1 MLELSLSG
9 ITTLVL
15 RDINLVVPK
24 GTHTA
29 VVGPPACGASTLLRV
44 IAGELRPERGE
55 VRIGTRVVNDLPR
68 RRRPLLYVTSD
79 PQAPGRWSVEHLLVA
94 AARTRSL
101 DRQDRLHEL
110 RLAAS
115 KWHLQALLPRRLD
128 SLSSTERA
136 FANLARI
143 ELLRPGIVIADRLLE
158 HVNPSAV
165 ASVADELYRTLRV
178 LGATAVIAPS
188 SPVELG
194 MMDALVVLD
203 GGRVV
208 QHGVAS
214 HVFRQPASEAAARA
228 TGEINVIPITI
239 RGREVE
245 SVIGAWTVDAPPFEG
260 SGVAL
265 ARPDDF
271 AVARAGEESDVILAV
286 EEASFYDGAWHVR
299 GILTGAVMLHVE
311 LPRDAAVHKGKL
323 LALRY
328 DAGRFRL
335 FRSAAN
341 VGSDSRRGV

>member
-1 MLELSLSG
+1 VLELSVSG
-9 ITTLVL
+9 ISALVL
-15 RDINLVVPK
+15 RDIDLVVPK

-29 VVGPPACGASTLLRV
+29 VVGPPSCGASTLLRV
-44 IAGELRPERGE
+44 IAGEVRPERGE
-55 VRIGTRVVNDLPR
+55 VRIGNRVVNDLPP

-79 PQAPGRWSVEHLLVA
+79 PDAPGRWSVEHLLVA

-101 DRQDRLHEL
+101 DRIDRRREL
-110 RLAAS
+110 ELAAS
-115 KWHLQALLPRRLD
+115 KWHLDALLARRLD

-158 HVNPSAV
+158 QVNPSAV
-165 ASVADELYRTLRV
+165 ASTADELYRTLRV
-178 LGATAVIAPS
+178 LGATVVIAPS
-188 SPVELG
+188 SMVELG

-214 HVFRQPASEAAARA
+214 HVFGQPASEAAARA

-239 RGREVE
+239 RGREVD
-245 SVIGAWTVDAPPFEG
+245 SVIGAWTLDAAPFQG

-265 ARPDDF
+265 ARPGDF
-271 AVARAGEESDVILAV
+271 QVARAGEESDVIFAV
-286 EEASFYDGAWHVR
+286 EEAGFYHGAWHVR

-311 LPRDAAVHKGKL
+311 LPREAAVHKGKL
-323 LALRY
+323 MALRY
-328 DAGRFRL
+328 DPARFRL
-335 FRSAAN
+335 LRA
-341 VGSDSRRGV
+341 